1 MSDGT
6 IGFGTLLKV
15 GDGGGPETFT
25 AIAEIA
31 DISGPGLSH
40 EPVQATHMQSPGAWH
55 EYIKGLKDG
64 GEISLDLTYLPGH
77 ATQDASTGLLKD
89 FNDRILRN
97 FQLVF
102 PDTGTTTWSFAAFI
116 TGFEPSAP
124 KDDRLSAAVTLKI
137 SGQPTLA

>member
-1 MSDGT
+1 
-6 IGFGTLLKV
+6 
-15 GDGGGPETFT
+15 
-25 AIAEIA
+25 
-31 DISGPGLSH
+31 
-40 EPVQATHMQSPGAWH
+40 MQSPGAWH